1 MERIRIEDK
10 IVNILQTKYGK
21 ERIGEGMEFMYSN
34 QGWDMD
40 SLEFSQFIV
49 DVEDCFDIEIDFD
62 KEFYTM
68 DELVEII
75 IGKGGR

>member
-10 IVNILQTKYGK
+10 IVILQTKYGK
-21 ERIGEGMEFMYSN
+21 ERIGEGMEFMNSN

>member
-21 ERIGEGMEFMYSN
+21 ERIGEGMEFMNSN